1 MRYIASAI
9 LIIVGVVLLWQSLS
23 IGIYYTDGTYEDINE
38 VIIGRS
44 HSDIIYY
51 YAEEYTDC
59 PTNISVCETD
69 EYDVF
74 INCHEELEDGE
85 CQDRIRVGLS
95 TPNGGLANYLKSKG
109 MTVVKVGY
117 ISGAFN
123 IWDDDQPHYRW
134 GKDIDFKERFTHGGF
149 AILGAIF
156 SIAIIMLGIWS
167 IFVERKV
174 EGDGE

>member
-9 LIIVGVVLLWQSLS
+9 LIIVGAILLWQSLS
-23 IGIYYTDGTYEDINE
+23 IGIYYADGTYQSVDE
-38 VIIGRS
+38 VPIGRS
-44 HSDIIYY
+44 HSDIIHY

-85 CQDRIRVGLS
+85 CQHIIRVGLS
-95 TPNGGLANYLKSKG
+95 TPNESLANYLKTQG
-109 MTVVKVGY
+109 MTVEKVGY

-123 IWDDDQPHYRW
+123 IMNDNQPHYRW
-134 GKDIDFKERFTHGGF
+134 GEDIDFKEGFTHGGF
-149 AILGAIF
+149 AMSDAIL
-156 SIAIIMLGIWS
+156 SIVLIVLGILS
-167 IFVERKV
+167 IFAERKV
-174 EGDGE
+174 EGNE